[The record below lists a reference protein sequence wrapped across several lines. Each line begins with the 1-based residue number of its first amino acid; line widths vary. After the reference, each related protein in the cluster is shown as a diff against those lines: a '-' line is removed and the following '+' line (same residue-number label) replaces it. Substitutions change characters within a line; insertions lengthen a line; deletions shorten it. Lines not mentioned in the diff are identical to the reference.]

1 MSGHIKIEATLLRE
15 VAAAR
20 RWSEQ
25 QANNARRIIDGGM
38 GTAYGFKEYEETTF
52 GETDDG
58 GMEGFGWV
66 YYLYNERLEELEAI
80 I

>member
-1 MSGHIKIEATLLRE
+1 MSGHLKLDATRLKE
-15 VAAAR
+15 VASGR
-20 RWSEQ
+20 GWSEQ
-25 QANNARRIIDGGM
+25 QVNNAKRMIDGGM
-38 GTAYGFKEYEETTF
+38 GTTYGFKEYEETTF
-52 GETDDG
+52 GDSDG